1 MHEVRTSVAA
11 GAKSSPLVVPKHAK
25 KREGEASLAA
35 IPVKRVESRSCNQRS
50 EERRRDL
57 VDSTTLYF
65 RRQKLEVAVVNVS
78 SQGVMVEAAIEPRIG
93 ESLDIQFADCN
104 RTRAEVRWVREGR
117 IGLEFVEETIIL
129 GSLKVKEHIFGAVAA
144 AGGSEIERPTLRQIQ
159 TRAIRHGLTWT
170 GTLYWTFEAYSVRL
184 RNISATGAMLEG
196 DCTIAPGEKIRLN
209 LAEAGTVAGEVR
221 WCQGGQ
227 IGVSFDEKY
236 DLRQLANAK
245 PSVTVPVN
253 MSLRPQ
259 NPVAPA
265 EGRRSIWKI
274 S

>member
-1 MHEVRTSVAA
+1 MHEVRTRVMP
-11 GAKSSPLVVPKHAK
+11 GAKSSPLVAPKRGK
-25 KREGEASLAA
+25 KRDGEASLTA
-35 IPVKRVESRSCNQRS
+35 IPVKRAESRSCNQRS

-78 SQGVMVEAAIEPRIG
+78 SQGVMIEAAVEPRIG

-144 AGGSEIERPTLRQIQ
+144 AGEDEGGKPALRQIQ
-159 TRAIRHGLTWT
+159 TRDKRHGLTWT

-209 LAEAGTVAGEVR
+209 LAEAGTIAGEVR

-236 DLRQLANAK
+236 DLKQLANAK
-245 PSVTVPVN
+245 PSLPALVN
-253 MSLRPQ
+253 MSLQPQ
-259 NPVAPA
+259 NPLPA
-265 EGRRSIWKI
+265 GRRSIWKI